1 MARLL
6 KWQPA
11 AENASCST
19 SGRTRQVK
27 AQAQADLGCWV
38 DAEFQLRLLAVVH
51 GETLHEQRREARA
64 GACTKRL
71 NHCMER
77 SKSPTSSEGME
88 DQESLQP
95 SAVISQLPD
104 TVKDEVDD
112 LLAHSV
118 VAPARNS

>member
-1 MARLL
+1 
-6 KWQPA
+6 
-11 AENASCST
+11 
-19 SGRTRQVK
+19 
-27 AQAQADLGCWV
+27 
-38 DAEFQLRLLAVVH
+38 
-51 GETLHEQRREARA
+51 
-64 GACTKRL
+64 
-71 NHCMER
+71 MER